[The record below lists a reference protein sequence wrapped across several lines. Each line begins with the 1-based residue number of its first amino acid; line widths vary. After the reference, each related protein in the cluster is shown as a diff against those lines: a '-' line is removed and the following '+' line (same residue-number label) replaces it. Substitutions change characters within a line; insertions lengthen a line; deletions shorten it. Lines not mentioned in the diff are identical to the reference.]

1 MAEKKKQP
9 MSKEKTRKSTNKTQ
23 QKQKSGELFL
33 KSTLKN
39 YKSGSLK
46 TKYKKYNK
54 IICIAFGTNSKT
66 AGGGGAGVN
75 CSGVLSVP
83 GLRSRKQQYTCPFPN
98 YLPHTAVFI

>member
-9 MSKEKTRKSTNKTQ
+9 MSKEKTRKNTNKTQ
-23 QKQKSGELFL
+23 QKSGELFL

-46 TKYKKYNK
+46 TKYKKCNK

-66 AGGGGAGVN
+66 AGAGGG
-75 CSGVLSVP
+75 C
-83 GLRSRKQQYTCPFPN
+83 
-98 YLPHTAVFI
+98 

>member
-1 MAEKKKQP
+1 
-9 MSKEKTRKSTNKTQ
+9 MSKEKTRKNTNKTQ

-46 TKYKKYNK
+46 TKYKKCN
-54 IICIAFGTNSKT
+54 IIRLDICIAFGTNSKT
-66 AGGGGAGVN
+66 AGGGGVN

-83 GLRSRKQQYTCPFPN
+83 GLRSRKQLYTCPFPN